1 MLAQFR
7 RFLRDRTG
15 HFGIMTALL
24 AVPMITAVGIAV
36 DYTYAL
42 ERREVYKNAADAAA
56 LGVLSQKSAT
66 IAAALAMTSDGTV
79 AMGSAEAL
87 KLFNSQL
94 TPEQQALVS
103 DVDISVSR
111 QSADIIAKVSYRL
124 SIQTAFLGV
133 IGVNQVDMTDSS
145 TAVSPDN
152 RFVDFHILIDNT
164 PSMGVA
170 ATQADIDIMVANTS
184 DKCAFACHN
193 TSTTNNYYNLAKSLG
208 VKMRIDVVRQATQ
221 TLTETAATTRVSD
234 SQYRMAVYTFGTKAE
249 ALGLTTVSSL
259 STDLSAVKTLAN
271 GVDLMTIP
279 SQGYN
284 GDQTTSFDNTLT
296 SIKSVIGTGGAGTS
310 SADREKVLFLVADG
324 VGDSY
329 KPSGCTKTLYTKSGD
344 SSIKR
349 CQEPID
355 TKYCAPLKEQ
365 GIKIAVL
372 YTTYLPLPT
381 NSWYNTY
388 IKPFQSEIAT
398 KMKECASD
406 GLYFEVGLGSDLSE
420 AMSALFY
427 KIAGK
432 PRITS

>member
-1 MLAQFR
+1 MLAHFR
-7 RFLRDRTG
+7 HFLRDRIG
-15 HFGIMTALL
+15 HFGVMTALL
-24 AVPMITAVGIAV
+24 AVPMITAVGVAI

-42 ERREVYKNAADAAA
+42 ERREIYKNAADAAA

-66 IAAALAMTSDGTV
+66 IAAALAMTGDGAV
-79 AMGSAEAL
+79 AMGSSEAL
-87 KLFNSQL
+87 TLFNAQL
-94 TPEQQALVS
+94 TPDQQAMIS
-103 DVDISVSR
+103 NVDITVSR
-111 QSADIIAKVSYRL
+111 KSADIVAKVSYRL
-124 SIQTAFLGV
+124 SVQTAFLGI
-133 IGVNQVDMTDSS
+133 IGINQVDMIDSS

-170 ATQADIDIMVANTS
+170 ATQNDIDIMVANTS
-184 DKCAFACHN
+184 DKCAFACH
-193 TSTTNNYYNLAKSLG
+193 TTNTTDNYYNLARTLG

-221 TLTETAATTRVSD
+221 TLTETAAATRVSD
-234 SQYRMAVYTFGTKAE
+234 NQYRMAVYTFGTKAE
-249 ALGLTTVSSL
+249 ALELTTVSSL
-259 STDLSAVKTLAN
+259 STDLSAVKTQAN

-329 KPSGCTKTLYTKSGD
+329 KPTGCTKTLYTKAGYD
-344 SSIKR
+344 YIKR

-355 TKYCAPLKEQ
+355 TKYCTPLKEQ

-388 IKPFQSEIAT
+388 IKPFQPEIAT
-398 KMKECASD
+398 RMKECASE
-406 GLYFEVGLGSDLSE
+406 GLYFEVGLDSDLSE
-420 AMSALFY
+420 AMNALFY